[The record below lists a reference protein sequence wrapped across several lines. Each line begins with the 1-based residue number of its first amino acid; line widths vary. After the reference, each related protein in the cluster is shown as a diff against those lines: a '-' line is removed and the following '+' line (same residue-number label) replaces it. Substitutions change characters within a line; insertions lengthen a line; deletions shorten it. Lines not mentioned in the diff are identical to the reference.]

1 MLKQRTLR
9 NPIKAVGIG
18 LHTGKN
24 INMELLPSD
33 INTGISFIRTDIDP
47 ENVISASA
55 ENVGDTTLS
64 TALVKDDIK
73 ISTIEHLLSAIAGLG
88 VDNCLIKVDGPEIP
102 IMDGSS
108 SPFVFLIQSAGI
120 EEQDSLKKFIKVK
133 KEISVTRG
141 DAYAKIKPFNGFKVS
156 YKVDF
161 DHPVHKGLPSE
172 SIIDF
177 STTSFVKEVCRART
191 FGNASDLEE
200 LRSQNLA
207 LGASISNA
215 IAFGD
220 DKILNEEGLRF
231 NDEIVKHKML
241 DAIGDLYLLGHNLI
255 GEFSGFK
262 SGHALNNQLLKKII
276 EQDNAYEIIEFEDS
290 KNAPISYARPP
301 FGDLN

>member
-33 INTGISFIRTDIDP
+33 VNTGISFIRTDIDP

-161 DHPVHKGLPSE
+161 DHPVHKVLPSE

-191 FGNASDLEE
+191 FGNARDLEE

-290 KNAPISYARPP
+290 KNAPISYVRPP